1 MADLVLYDPSLE
13 DERIGIVTLNHP
25 EKRNALSRAMLVALD
40 ERLRAIAHDGRVNV
54 VILRGMG
61 TVFSSGH
68 DLREILEGDPLEVLD
83 LFETCF
89 ATMQTMRQMPQIVV
103 AEVHGIATAAGLQ
116 LVATADLAVASSV
129 AKFATP
135 GVKIGFFC
143 STPAVALSRNIGRK
157 KAAELLFTGEF
168 MDAEDALRSG
178 LVNRVVPPEELGSA
192 TVELARLVARHARA
206 TLALGKKHF
215 YRQLGMDEFDALA
228 YMSQVM
234 ATNSAAPDA
243 KEGIS
248 AFLTK
253 RQPVWT
259 DRRVKA
265 EVLDV

>member
-1 MADLVLYDPSLE
+1 MAELVLYDPTFE

-25 EKRNALSRAMLVALD
+25 DKRNALSREMLLALD
-40 ERLRAIAHDGRVNV
+40 EMLQGIVREDRLNV
-54 VILRGMG
+54 VILRGAG

-68 DLREILEGDPLEVLD
+68 DLREILQGDAPAVLE

-89 ATMQTMRQMPQIVV
+89 STMQTIRRMPQIVV
-103 AEVHGIATAAGLQ
+103 AEVHGIATAAGCQ

-135 GVKIGFFC
+135 GIKIGFFC
-143 STPAVALSRNIGRK
+143 STPAVALSRNVGRK
-157 KAAELLFTGEF
+157 KAAEMLFTGEF
-168 MDAEDALRSG
+168 MDAEDALRYG
-178 LVNRVVPPEELGSA
+178 LVNRVVPPEDLRTA
-192 TVELARLVARHARA
+192 TLELARLVARHAKA

-215 YRQLGMDEFDALA
+215 YRQLEMDEFEALA

-234 ATNSAAPDA
+234 ATNSAMPDA

-259 DRRVKA
+259 DRRVPQQA
-265 EVLDV
+265 LDA